1 MVARFLFVLPLALL
15 LATPSF
21 AAERWQSHAPQRP
34 LPTPSKTPLG
44 LGPHF
49 FVDGKT
55 GDDGATGDKTKPWR
69 TIAHGVSKLKPGDT
83 LVIRGGTY
91 HEHITATITGT
102 IELPITIRAMPEELV
117 VIDGGLK
124 DFLYDHA
131 TAWEPCPDG
140 EGVAGEYRSTKRYD
154 GLEQTEGELQVSLLG
169 NFADSMT
176 PLHGYWTRGDLQSDN
191 PYFNLNEGADEAAAQ
206 PKAPP
211 PVAMP
216 DGGFKKGAAAKD
228 TATLLPAK
236 SNKAEVGKTGKSN
249 HVYCGPGVWY
259 DRTTGRIHCRLA
271 HTTLSSLGDD
281 NYRGET
287 DPRKTPLIIAPY
299 SSGSVVKLVRSEH
312 VTLQDLVVRGARQA
326 TLHFEGGGDLRVEGC
341 TLYGG
346 SSPIKVEGVGLFRM
360 DHTACRGLAAPW
372 TFRGSLKYRSIE
384 SRLFTAGGWDPSG
397 ADGSY
402 YVISHCEFTD
412 SVDGVFIG
420 NVRHVTITD
429 SLLENIS
436 DDGIFVTA
444 GTGYDGQTFGGGHE
458 ISGNRFARI
467 LTALAF
473 GVGHGRQKIIKDP
486 PPPAKWGD
494 KQLGLGVSIHHN
506 VFDFRRPVHYYW
518 PTGPDAPQEITSLGR
533 FAGDHGSPGWEKL
546 DIYNNTFLCG
556 DPPRYDYGTGGIIHG
571 MGSGTKRRVVNNI
584 FYQIHGMPGQS
595 LPPAEVDL
603 EVRNNLF
610 WSATDGDTFS
620 PDQWCV
626 KFRNSADGKKR
637 PEWTKD
643 DKFADPMFEKISS
656 DCRVPVD
663 LRLKKGSPATGSGK
677 AVDREGAGK
686 FVDVI
691 GIGARMLPERQPPD
705 VGAIASGILPW
716 RVGCGERID
725 VFGNAETLGLD
736 SIGARDQFS
745 LVKGRGGYTM
755 TVVGEK
761 KPPPPPKR
769 VAIVTGYPAFDAPL
783 VAYALRRKGALVET
797 FEKTWLDPRSYKDY
811 DIVVVDGSFARASLK
826 TTKFSDEELPIV
838 RKFLEAG
845 GVLWLCRDRHDLF
858 ATDAG
863 RTLLAE
869 FLGDQFRDNS
879 KDFSIRTPKHAWVKH
894 LVGPDGKPNE
904 LAAFVAAGEGG
915 PGWSRCSAIVGTSS
929 GRALLGDADVGKGRL
944 IYLGWSPAAAIP
956 HGRIPPKVADEARYE
971 AQMQVITNIAGDVTG
986 RP

>member
-1 MVARFLFVLPLALL
+1 MAVARFLLVFL
-15 LATPSF
+15 LATTPTF
-21 AAERWQSHAPQRP
+21 AAEPWQSHAPQRP
-34 LPTPSKTPLG
+34 LPVPSNTPLG

-55 GDDGATGDKTKPWR
+55 GDDAATGDKTKPWR

-83 LVIRGGTY
+83 LVVRGGTY
-91 HEHITATITGT
+91 HEHITATLQGT
-102 IELPITIRAMPEELV
+102 AELPIVIRSAPGELA

-131 TAWEPCPDG
+131 TAWEPCPAG
-140 EGVAGEYRSTKRYD
+140 EGVAGEYRSTKTYS
-154 GLEQTEGELQVSLLG
+154 GLEQTEGDLHVSLLG

-176 PLHGYWTRGDLQSDN
+176 PLHGYWNRGDLQSDN
-191 PYFNLNEGADEAAAQ
+191 PYFNLNEAGDEEAAK
-206 PKAPP
+206 PKVPP
-211 PVAMP
+211 PVVMP
-216 DGGFKKGAAAKD
+216 DGGFKKGSASKDAAA
-228 TATLLPAK
+228 LVPAK
-236 SNKAEVGKTGKSN
+236 ANKQEVGKTGKSN

-271 HTTLSSLGDD
+271 HTKLSGLGDD

-287 DPRKTPLIIAPY
+287 DPRKTPLVIAPF

-312 VTLQDLVVRGARQA
+312 VKLQDFVIRGARQA
-326 TLHFEGGGDLRVEGC
+326 TLHFEGGHSLKVDGC

-346 SSPIKVEGVGLFRM
+346 SSPIKVEGVQWFDM

-384 SRLFTAGGWDPSG
+384 SRLFTAGSWDPSG
-397 ADGSY
+397 YDGFLY
-402 YVISHCEFTD
+402 TISNCEFTD

-458 ISGNRFARI
+458 FSGNRFARI

-473 GVGHGRQKIIKDP
+473 GVGHGRQKIIKDAI
-486 PPPAKWGD
+486 PPAKWGD

-533 FAGDHGSPGWEKL
+533 FAGDHGSPGWEKM
-546 DIYNNTFLCG
+546 DIYNNTILCG

-584 FYQIHGMPGQS
+584 FYQIHGLPGQS
-595 LPPAEVDL
+595 LPPADVDL
-603 EVRNNLF
+603 EARNNLF
-610 WSATDGDTFS
+610 WSATDGATFS

-626 KFRNSADGKKR
+626 KFRDSADGKKR

-643 DKFADPMFEKISS
+643 DKFADPLFEKIST
-656 DCRVPVD
+656 DWREPVD
-663 LRLKKGSPATGSGK
+663 LRLKKGSPAIAAGLQSDPTNTQKIVELHGLEEFSTTHPDLG
-677 AVDREGAGK
+677 AVAHGGWPDRIGCRER
-686 FVDVI
+686 VD
-691 GIGARMLPERQPPD
+691 L
-705 VGAIASGILPW
+705 
-716 RVGCGERID
+716 
-725 VFGNAETLGLD
+725 FGNERTLGLD
-736 SIGARDQFS
+736 SLGQID

-755 TVVGEK
+755 TTIGEAK
-761 KPPPPPKR
+761 APPPTPKR

-797 FEKTWLDPRSYKDY
+797 FEKQWLDPRSYKEY
-811 DIVVVDGSFARASLK
+811 DIVVVDGSFTRAGLK
-826 TTKFSDEELPIV
+826 TTKFADDELPIV
-838 RKFLEAG
+838 RKFLDDG
-845 GVLWLCRDRHDLF
+845 GVLWLCRDRHDIF
-858 ATDAG
+858 SSDTG
-863 RTLLAE
+863 RTLVEELV
-869 FLGDQFRDNS
+869 GPQSRDNS
-879 KDFSIRTPKHAWVKH
+879 KNFSILMPKHPWVAH
-894 LVGPDGKPNE
+894 
-904 LAAFVAAGEGG
+904 LAATTAGSEVDTTFITAAGGG
-915 PGWSRCSAIVGTSS
+915 PGWSKGDTILGTTS
-929 GRALLGDADVGKGRL
+929 GRALLGDAKVGQGRV

-971 AQMQVITNIAGDVTG
+971 AQMQVITNIAADVTG
-986 RP
+986 RK